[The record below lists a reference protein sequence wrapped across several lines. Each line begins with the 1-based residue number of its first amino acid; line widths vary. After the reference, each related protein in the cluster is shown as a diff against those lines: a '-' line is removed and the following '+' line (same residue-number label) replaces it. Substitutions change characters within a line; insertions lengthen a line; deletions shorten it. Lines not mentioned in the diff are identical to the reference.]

1 MRDGRRSPH
10 SPRSR
15 LRVAL
20 VAESP
25 AHATVGAK
33 RYQCGNAQSP
43 GSTLRALYGAPD
55 AEHPGG
61 TNRVAAR
68 GSAALP
74 TGAGRCWC
82 SQAPACGAWQP
93 LRPPPLVAMARA
105 PMPRP
110 DAEAALGAFDHRE
123 RQDDVASSGVAAPQR
138 RCGARSPPSPHRT
151 RLTWLG
157 SHRAGA
163 TPA

>member
-1 MRDGRRSPH
+1 MGDNRHTARGRGFASHSWSKVPRTLPWVRSDIN
-10 SPRSR
+10 
-15 LRVAL
+15 A
-20 VAESP
+20 
-25 AHATVGAK
+25 ATHNH
-33 RYQCGNAQSP
+33 QAQP
-43 GSTLRALYGAPD
+43 LRALYGAPD

-93 LRPPPLVAMARA
+93 LRPPPFVAVARA
-105 PMPRP
+105 PMHRP
-110 DAEAALGAFDHRE
+110 DAEAALGAFDYRE
-123 RQDDVASSGVAAPQR
+123 RQDDVASSGVAAPQG
-138 RCGARSPPSPHRT
+138 RCGASSPPPPHRT

-157 SHRAGA
+157 SHRAQA